1 MIRHI
6 ARRLS
11 HVRHVTQATKG
22 RLYFQSDKV
31 PRSLVR
37 TGLVG
42 TNRDLLGSDGEFFGT
57 DPVGLEV
64 DIASGRGQDHTL
76 DENGFCLLP
85 HAWGHIDYYDNE
97 SVITRYYP
105 ECEALLRRVTGA
117 SRAVAFDHNLRAKQR
132 KEAGDRLRG
141 GSAVQQPLVTYGVHN
156 DYTVTSSEQRI
167 RQLAQSPN
175 QNDTRRSSL
184 VDPAEVEELLKK
196 RWIFVNVWRNISEE
210 PVQRNPLAACDAATC
225 ALDDLIV
232 FEIRYADRI
241 GENYFARYSEQQRWF
256 YFPRM
261 EKDEVMLLKC
271 WDSRGAGFHNGPAPA
286 TFSLHGS
293 FEDLAPPP
301 DAPDRESIEAR
312 GNVALPVLRD
322 ADGSFFID
330 RDGRQFHHILNY
342 LRDGTLPIGLS
353 RVDRLELL
361 READFYGLKALYSF
375 IGGPTVQAA
384 MMTGGGT
391 GPWLRSL
398 WNELA
403 KAEAADFSVNSH
415 SHRVYARL
423 RYGQEYSGDWIVSS
437 PRNLPHVQYE
447 LYDACLARDPITA
460 LNKMGA
466 AGFRPCLDPPVV
478 PANNA
483 SVQNDEWEIMMYKDV
498 CQ

>member
-1 MIRHI
+1 HI

-301 DAPDRESIEAR
+301 DAPDRESIEVR
-312 GNVALPVLRD
+312 LVA
-322 ADGSFFID
+322 FF
-330 RDGRQFHHILNY
+330 
-342 LRDGTLPIGLS
+342 
-353 RVDRLELL
+353 E
-361 READFYGLKALYSF
+361 
-375 IGGPTVQAA
+375 
-384 MMTGGGT
+384 
-391 GPWLRSL
+391 
-398 WNELA
+398 
-403 KAEAADFSVNSH
+403 
-415 SHRVYARL
+415 
-423 RYGQEYSGDWIVSS
+423 
-437 PRNLPHVQYE
+437 
-447 LYDACLARDPITA
+447 
-460 LNKMGA
+460 
-466 AGFRPCLDPPVV
+466 
-478 PANNA
+478 
-483 SVQNDEWEIMMYKDV
+483 
-498 CQ
+498 